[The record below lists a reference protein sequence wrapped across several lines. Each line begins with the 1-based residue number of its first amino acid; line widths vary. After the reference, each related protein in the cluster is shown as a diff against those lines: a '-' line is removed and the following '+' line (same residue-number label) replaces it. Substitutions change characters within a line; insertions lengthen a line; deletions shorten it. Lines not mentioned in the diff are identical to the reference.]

1 MIMRCL
7 AHIAL
12 VTVIQFI
19 ACYLA
24 DWGSAETV
32 FILCFI
38 VLWQGLFIWLFS
50 QIRKKRHVSDEF
62 KFSKGVWYITMPVSS
77 LLSPLLS
84 LMVFIIGT
92 LYELR
97 RVSGC
102 ISIKK
107 WGQNQLKNQYDGSE
121 KLDFGGI
128 EQPPTT
134 YYNPSTGYP
143 MHGSFDSAGN
153 TFGTRWQDYYDRQ

>member
-1 MIMRCL
+1 MRCL

-24 DWGSAETV
+24 DWECQKQFLSCALLYYGRDC
-32 FILCFI
+32 LYGCF
-38 VLWQGLFIWLFS
+38 LKYE
-50 QIRKKRHVSDEF
+50 KKRHVSDEF

-121 KLDFGGI
+121 KLDFEGI
-128 EQPPTT
+128 EQPQRPTIT
-134 YYNPSTGYP
+134 LQPDTP
-143 MHGSFDSAGN
+143 MHGGFDSAGKY
-153 TFGTRWQDYYDRQ
+153 FWDSLAGLL

>member
-1 MIMRCL
+1 MFNPYCFGNGD
-7 AHIAL
+7 
-12 VTVIQFI
+12 TVYRLLSGWLGECRNNFY
-19 ACYLA
+19 AVLHSTMA
-24 DWGSAETV
+24 GTV
-32 FILCFI
+32 YMV
-38 VLWQGLFIWLFS
+38 VLS
-50 QIRKKRHVSDEF
+50 NTKKRSVSDEF

-143 MHGSFDSAGN
+143 MHGGFDSAGN